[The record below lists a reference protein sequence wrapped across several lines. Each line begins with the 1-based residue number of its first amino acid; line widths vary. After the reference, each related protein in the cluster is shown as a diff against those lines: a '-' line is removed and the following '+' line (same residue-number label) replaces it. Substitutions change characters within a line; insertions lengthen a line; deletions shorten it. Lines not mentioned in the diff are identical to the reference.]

1 MLDPVKTADLR
12 DCATCG
18 TRAAAR
24 LSPSQLAGQTES
36 FRFEQYPYA
45 SATRNALPGRQRW
58 SARE

>member
-45 SATRNALPGRQRW
+45 SATCNALPGRQR
-58 SARE
+58 